1 MSRPGPEPPPGAA
14 AQRGPDQAA
23 GPRARPWAALMQ
35 WPPQSARGAVAAAGP
50 EGGGEALGTGGEE
63 RGVLEA
69 PEPSRAGGAG
79 GEEEEEPERAG
90 GRPGG
95 GGGMAEP
102 SGAETRPPIR
112 VTVKTPKDK
121 EEIVICDRASVK
133 EVLRASGG
141 AQRRGPRREGGGSGR
156 PGAPEGLGEEGGGP
170 AGLGSEKGG
179 EAGRGRPAR
188 VSWGSVARVLGKGGR
203 GLPCGLDWGRG
214 GEWGGGHLALGR
226 GKDPGLAPRLLRGVR
241 GAEAEWVPGKVLS
254 RESGRGGAAETSGAY
269 CAPGRTPRL
278 LRRPGSRGR
287 ISLCPDPSCSFQS
300 RWLHLVLSPPGFT
313 QCAVGAQ

>member
-1 MSRPGPEPPPGAA
+1 
-14 AQRGPDQAA
+14 
-23 GPRARPWAALMQ
+23 
-35 WPPQSARGAVAAAGP
+35 
-50 EGGGEALGTGGEE
+50 
-63 RGVLEA
+63 
-69 PEPSRAGGAG
+69 
-79 GEEEEEPERAG
+79 
-90 GRPGG
+90 
-95 GGGMAEP
+95 MAEP

-170 AGLGSEKGG
+170 AGLRSEKGG

-203 GLPCGLDWGRG
+203 GSPCGLDWGRG

-254 RESGRGGAAETSGAY
+254 RESGRG
-269 CAPGRTPRL
+269 AP
-278 LRRPGSRGR
+278 RRPRVPTVRLGGR
-287 ISLCPDPSCSFQS
+287 PAFFAAP
-300 RWLHLVLSPPGFT
+300 
-313 QCAVGAQ
+313 AVGGGFPSAQILPALSNPGGYTWFSALRDLHSVQ